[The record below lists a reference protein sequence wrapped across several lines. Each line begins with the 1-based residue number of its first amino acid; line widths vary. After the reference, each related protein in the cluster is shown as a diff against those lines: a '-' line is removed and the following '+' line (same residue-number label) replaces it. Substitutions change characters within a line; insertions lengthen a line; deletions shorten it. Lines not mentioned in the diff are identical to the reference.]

1 MYEFEIYNEKTNEFD
16 VIFGYNEADA
26 WRRNPTIDRTEWVV
40 VNAEYID

>member
-26 WRRNPTIDRTEWVV
+26 WRRTTRFNKDEWSIVG
-40 VNAEYID
+40 ATYID